1 MPTSARTNA
10 DAANLFRVHWFNGA
24 DRTSRVDLPGHLVVP
39 PELTGIDATIVLAFG
54 NRFPMIGA
62 HKVQAAYACLAPRVV
77 TGQFDPTAHRAIWP
91 STGNYAR
98 GGVAISRIMGCRGVA
113 VLPENMSRERFE
125 WLEAWVNDPED
136 IVRTPGSESNV
147 KEIYDACAQLERDP
161 TNVVL
166 NQFCEFGNH
175 LAHRLAT
182 GRAIEALCAAHGDK
196 RLRAFV
202 SASGSAGTLAAGDAL
217 KERFGSLTVAVEAL
231 ECPTL
236 LRNGFGEH
244 NIQGIGDKHVPY
256 IHNVMSTDVVTAVSD
271 RSTDAL
277 DVLFNTP
284 EGQRELAAPR
294 GVRRRHRRAAQPRP
308 LLDLQPRRIDQGRHA
323 AGPRFGR
330 SHRQCRDRRVRV
342 VRL

>member
-1 MPTSARTNA
+1 MTAFGLETEVVDAAARDRAVARFRDAGIALPTFAQLADPTLAPPSVSARLAHIGADDA

-147 KEIYDACAQLERDP
+147 KEIYDACALARTRPDERRAEP
-161 TNVVL
+161 VL
-166 NQFCEFGNH
+166 RVRQPPGPSP
-175 LAHRLAT
+175 
-182 GRAIEALCAAHGDK
+182 GD
-196 RLRAFV
+196 
-202 SASGSAGTLAAGDAL
+202 GS
-217 KERFGSLTVAVEAL
+217 
-231 ECPTL
+231 
-236 LRNGFGEH
+236 
-244 NIQGIGDKHVPY
+244 
-256 IHNVMSTDVVTAVSD
+256 SD
-271 RSTDAL
+271 RGAL
-277 DVLFNTP
+277 
-284 EGQRELAAPR
+284 RSPR
-294 GVRRRHRRAAQPRP
+294 
-308 LLDLQPRRIDQGRHA
+308 
-323 AGPRFGR
+323 
-330 SHRQCRDRRVRV
+330 
-342 VRL
+342 